1 MISSRAFVFSFLKN
15 YLNARAIAAFPVE
28 GEAEKMSFCECP
40 ATRVYMLSSRP
51 PKAAQRDAI

>member
-28 GEAEKMSFCECP
+28 GEAEKCP
-40 ATRVYMLSSRP
+40 SVNALP
-51 PKAAQRDAI
+51 PESTC